1 MIVFLIKHERRQ
13 LRVGSGY
20 VFMERQSALV
30 DKPKGDTTL
39 GEIAVTAFKLV
50 SRQTEGLMTSVLTL
64 MGLTRR
70 RRFHLTLAQTGA
82 ESFLPAGNGERM
94 ANKLGIAGKQAQ
106 TLLLRLDKQQFV
118 ERIFVSERM
127 CKLGGGVASR

>member
-1 MIVFLIKHERRQ
+1 MIVFLIKHKRR
-13 LRVGSGY
+13 
-20 VFMERQSALV
+20 RQSALV

-50 SRQTEGLMTSVLTL
+50 SRQTAGLMTSVLAL

-70 RRFHLTLAQTGA
+70 RRFHLTL
-82 ESFLPAGNGERM
+82 
-94 ANKLGIAGKQAQ
+94 
-106 TLLLRLDKQQFV
+106 
-118 ERIFVSERM
+118 ERM